1 VDILVNARLVGS
13 AHLRAEIAQGHLESP
28 LEMCAFGGWPSS
40 SEKPIHLS
48 HSPRRQIVSART
60 TLPQKN
66 PRSDDHF
73 DESFAF
79 YRKWKANPQTKRKE

>member
-1 VDILVNARLVGS
+1 
-13 AHLRAEIAQGHLESP
+13 
-28 LEMCAFGGWPSS
+28 MCAFGGWPSS

-66 PRSDDHF
+66 PRSDEHF
-73 DESFAF
+73 DKSFAF
-79 YRKWKANPQTKRKE
+79 SRSGTGNLNTKKKGKQ